1 MQELWESI
9 FTPGTTPTLLVATNV
24 TFASLQLVLFLL
36 LVATYSVHFI
46 VLSFLCGG
54 LWLAINWFATELRTA
69 QAKEAREKA
78 RSEQRAAV
86 HSSDDSGTEVET
98 SISTKKAVAGKA
110 VTGKAVSGST
120 EVEVKEQAGDLKLRL
135 ETSPGTKS
143 SVSTEDEW
151 EKVSEN
157 ENEKDK

>member
-1 MQELWESI
+1 MAGFMQELWESI

-24 TFASLQLVLFLL
+24 SFASLQLVLLLL

-54 LWLAINWFATELRTA
+54 LWWAINWFAAELRIA

-78 RSEQRAAV
+78 RSEQRAAARP
-86 HSSDDSGTEVET
+86 SDDSETEVE
-98 SISTKKAVAGKA
+98 SIPIAKASPT
-110 VTGKAVSGST
+110 TGSK
-120 EVEVKEQAGDLKLRL
+120 EVEVVEQTGDLKLRV
-135 ETSPGTKS
+135 EPSPGSKS
-143 SVSTEDEW
+143 SASTEDEW